1 MAEIEAEALAGLN
14 AAIGT
19 LLEDAVT
26 PPIQLDALVT
36 SAHSAP
42 TGLGG
47 FVGTNEVPAGEIV
60 GRRLQAT
67 VLVTVS
73 ANEDD
78 ALDEA
83 VVAVTGAC
91 LGTDRTLLLENGIL
105 RINLDDVGPQTAGEG
120 DATVERALTFD
131 ALYEFLQRPEE
142 AEGVIVE
149 VPINLDT
156 N

>member
-1 MAEIEAEALAGLN
+1 VDEIEAKALAGLN
-14 AAIGT
+14 AAIGS

-26 PPIQLDALVT
+26 PPIQLGLLVT
-36 SAHSAP
+36 STLLTP

-47 FVGTNEVPAGEIV
+47 FVGANEVPQGEIV

-73 ANEDD
+73 ADD
-78 ALDEA
+78 ADALNEA
-83 VVAVTGAC
+83 VVAVTSVC
-91 LGTDRTLLLENGIL
+91 LGTDRALLLEKGIL
-105 RINLDDVGPQTAGEG
+105 RITLADVGPQAAGVE
-120 DATVERALTFD
+120 DTTVERALTFD
-131 ALYEFLQRPEE
+131 VLYEFLKGPEE
-142 AEGVIVE
+142 AEDVIVE

>member
-1 MAEIEAEALAGLN
+1 MEAEALAGLN
-14 AAIGT
+14 AAMGS

-26 PPIQLDALVT
+26 PPIQLGSLIT
-36 SAHSAP
+36 STLLTP

-47 FVGTNEVPAGEIV
+47 FVGANEVPAGEIF

-73 ANEDD
+73 ANDAD
-78 ALDEA
+78 ALNEA
-83 VVAVTGAC
+83 VVAVTSAC
-91 LGTDRTLLLENGIL
+91 LGTDRALLLEKGVL
-105 RINLDDVGPQTAGEG
+105 RITLDEVGPQAAGVE

-131 ALYEFLQRPEE
+131 VLYEFLKRPEE
-142 AEGVIVE
+142 AEDVIVE

>member
-1 MAEIEAEALAGLN
+1 VGEIEAEALAGLN
-14 AAIGT
+14 TAIGS

-26 PPIQLDALVT
+26 PPIQLGSLVT
-36 SAHSAP
+36 SALLTP

-47 FVGTNEVPAGEIV
+47 FVGANEVPLGEV
-60 GRRLQAT
+60 FGRRLQAT

-73 ANEDD
+73 ANDAD
-78 ALDEA
+78 ALNEA

-91 LGTDRTLLLENGIL
+91 LGTDRALLLEKGIL
-105 RINLDDVGPQTAGEG
+105 RITLDDVGPQTEG
-120 DATVERALTFD
+120 VEGTTVERALTFEVF
-131 ALYEFLQRPEE
+131 YEFLKRPEE
-142 AEGVIVE
+142 AEDVIVE

>member
-1 MAEIEAEALAGLN
+1 METEALAGLN
-14 AAIGT
+14 AALGS

-26 PPIQLDALVT
+26 PPTQLGSLVT
-36 SAHSAP
+36 STLLTP

-47 FVGTNEVPAGEIV
+47 FVGANEVPAGEIF
-60 GRRLQAT
+60 GRRLRAT

-73 ANEDD
+73 ANDAD
-78 ALDEA
+78 ALNEA
-83 VVAVTGAC
+83 VVAVTSAC
-91 LGTDRTLLLENGIL
+91 LGTDRALLLEKGIL
-105 RINLDDVGPQTAGEG
+105 RITLDDVGPQAAGVEG
-120 DATVERALTFD
+120 TTVERALTFD
-131 ALYEFLQRPEE
+131 VLYEFLKGPEE

>member
-14 AAIGT
+14 AAIGA

-36 SAHSAP
+36 SAHIAP

-47 FVGTNEVPAGEIV
+47 FVGANEVPAGEIF

-73 ANEDD
+73 ANEAD

-83 VVAVTGAC
+83 LVAVTGAC
-91 LGTDRTLLLENGIL
+91 LGMDRTLLLEKSIL
-105 RINLDDVGPQTAGEG
+105 RITLDDVGPQTAGAE
-120 DATVERALTFD
+120 DTTLERAMTFD
-131 ALYEFLQRPEE
+131 VLYEFLQRPEE